1 MGKKKSSLFAGAGPH
16 DRDRI
21 MTGFETPKKGKPGPT
36 EPPKAKIVGVNR
48 KTGSTPYLGLQVNIK
63 GQARVEFILTY

>member
-1 MGKKKSSLFAGAGPH
+1 
-16 DRDRI
+16 
-21 MTGFETPKKGKPGPT
+21 MTGFETPKKGKLGPT